1 MHLIW
6 GFIGLKAFLHHHLL
20 DYAKTLACKGKYGY
34 YVKKLKS
41 PSIALGPI
49 LHFVLKTLDGILKD
63 FSIVREVKSTD
74 EAS

>member
-1 MHLIW
+1 MHLIG

-41 PSIALGPI
+41 PSIALDPRWYIEG
-49 LHFVLKTLDGILKD
+49 LQHSKG
-63 FSIVREVKSTD
+63 S
-74 EAS
+74 